1 MDDVAVKREAEV
13 KQDLLHAV
21 LVDIGAE
28 QGVYLVRL
36 KQNGLF
42 LDGLRHYVDDAIDD
56 LAAAEQFYKLAGAVH
71 GAQRTLRVK
80 TLFKA
85 GGRVG
90 THTEGSS
97 GAAHGGAVEIR
108 ALEENHRRVAD
119 NLAVLAAH
127 DARNSDGLVGVADA
141 EHGGGQL
148 ALGAVKRTDA
158 LALARGADVNLVV
171 ADAGKVERVH
181 GLAVL
186 QHDVV
191 RDVDDVVYRAHTGV
205 ADTLTHPARG
215 RRDLDVLDHARGVA
229 RAERGILDDDLR
241 HVVDIAAGL
250 RFDDRL
256 VQLQLLAEGHGGLT
270 RETDNAQAVRPVR
283 GYLKFHDVVV
293 AAEDDG
299 HIVAGLAVLVENE
312 DTVGN
317 AVRELLL
324 LRAEI
329 IQRKYRILLGVIGHE
344 IARVDVLAVGHGIGR
359 GFAEVERDLPQA
371 VALVL
376 HVERLCRDDAAE
388 NLVSGLDVGGDGG
401 LCGIDRMVVAEDG
414 GGLYLRVGEIV
425 QIAVK
430 LLERAEHTGGLHAA
444 QLALRYL
451 HAAGQQGIVQRRGD
465 EIAAVDVPRAGAY
478 LHRLRFA
485 DVYLRDEHVVGVG
498 VLLDGENAADLDV
511 LYRLAQVLGHFD
523 LGAGDGHGLGE
534 ALVVIFIKAQVD
546 EFIEPF
552 S

>member
-1 MDDVAVKREAEV
+1 M
-13 KQDLLHAV
+13 
-21 LVDIGAE
+21 
-28 QGVYLVRL
+28 
-36 KQNGLF
+36 
-42 LDGLRHYVDDAIDD
+42 
-56 LAAAEQFYKLAGAVH
+56 
-71 GAQRTLRVK
+71 
-80 TLFKA
+80 
-85 GGRVG
+85 
-90 THTEGSS
+90 
-97 GAAHGGAVEIR
+97 
-108 ALEENHRRVAD
+108 
-119 NLAVLAAH
+119 
-127 DARNSDGLVGVADA
+127 
-141 EHGGGQL
+141 
-148 ALGAVKRTDA
+148 
-158 LALARGADVNLVV
+158 
-171 ADAGKVERVH
+171 
-181 GLAVL
+181 
-186 QHDVV
+186 
-191 RDVDDVVYRAHTGV
+191 
-205 ADTLTHPARG
+205 
-215 RRDLDVLDHARGVA
+215 
-229 RAERGILDDDLR
+229 
-241 HVVDIAAGL
+241 
-250 RFDDRL
+250 
-256 VQLQLLAEGHGGLT
+256 QLQLLAEGHGGLT

>member
-1 MDDVAVKREAEV
+1 M
-13 KQDLLHAV
+13 
-21 LVDIGAE
+21 
-28 QGVYLVRL
+28 
-36 KQNGLF
+36 
-42 LDGLRHYVDDAIDD
+42 
-56 LAAAEQFYKLAGAVH
+56 
-71 GAQRTLRVK
+71 
-80 TLFKA
+80 
-85 GGRVG
+85 
-90 THTEGSS
+90 
-97 GAAHGGAVEIR
+97 
-108 ALEENHRRVAD
+108 
-119 NLAVLAAH
+119 
-127 DARNSDGLVGVADA
+127 
-141 EHGGGQL
+141 
-148 ALGAVKRTDA
+148 
-158 LALARGADVNLVV
+158 NLVV

-186 QHDVV
+186 KHDVV
-191 RDVDDVVYRAHTGV
+191 CDVDDVVYRAHTGV

-229 RAERGILDDDLR
+229 RAERGVLDDDLR

-270 RETDNAQAVRPVR
+270 RETDNAQAVRAVR

-293 AAEDDG
+293 AAENNG
-299 HIVAGLAVLVENE
+299 HIVAGLAILVENE
-312 DTVGN
+312 DAVGN

-324 LRAEI
+324 LCAEI
-329 IQRKYRILLGVIGHE
+329 VQREYCVLLGVVGHE
-344 IARVDVLAVGHGIGR
+344 VTRVDVLAVGHGIGR
-359 GFAEVERDLPQA
+359 GAAEVERNLPQA

-376 HVERLCRDDAAE
+376 HVERFRRDDAAE
-388 NLVSGLDVGGDGG
+388 DLVTGLDVGGDGG
-401 LCGIDRMVVAEDG
+401 LCRIDRMIIAEDG

-444 QLALRYL
+444 QLAFSYL
-451 HAAGQQGIVQRRGD
+451 HAAGQQGIVQRRGH
-465 EIAAVDVPRAGAY
+465 EVAAVDVPCAGAY
-478 LHRLRFA
+478 LDVLRRA
-485 DVYLRDEHVVGVG
+485 NIELGDEHMVGVR
-498 VLLDGENAADLDV
+498 VLGKGDYAAYLDV
-511 LYRLAQVLGHFD
+511 FDAVGEVFGHLD